1 MEDQFGRYWSHKG
14 WAFATIGSRRHD
26 NDNATTCQGFQ
37 DRLKQDLFPRWVK
50 TELPQRLYSDKET
63 LVLGTQMIELGTPQ
77 QFSVDTTTTRNIVFY
92 RACLS
97 KTISSSFPRCVKIA
111 TRKHATSCWPSWFTL
126 TRQWWQMSS
135 SGKQYEP
142 GVTVSQF
149 FLLNKVTLTSRF
161 SCHSVPFWF
170 IFLWQKYFH
179 LFLRL
184 HIRTLKCRFQQ
195 IPRCVGFYS
204 KLCVKVKLCL

>member
-50 TELPQRLYSDKET
+50 TELPQRLQRQGNT
-63 LVLGTQMIELGTPQ
+63 GIGHIELGTPQ
-77 QFSVDTTTTRNIVFY
+77 QFSVDTTTTMQQCVIY
-92 RACLS
+92 SIGHA
-97 KTISSSFPRCVKIA
+97 KAKPFPRCVKIA